1 MPMTWAQS
9 PSSTT
14 KSAIPNSP
22 AEGTIRVA
30 TYNVSLH
37 RKKLGELAENLQQD
51 DAQAVQLARVIQ
63 TVRPDIFL
71 VNEIDYVPEAKTAI
85 LFRDKFLH
93 QYSSFGDSK
102 KPTLEW
108 PFFFAGPV
116 NTGVDSGLD
125 LNQNG
130 KVHDPDDSWGFG
142 YYDGQYGMAVYSRF
156 PIDKDRVRT
165 FQNFRWASMP
175 DAKKPIRKDGKPFW
189 DDEIWEKLRLSSK
202 SHWDIP
208 IEVDGKKLHLLASHP
223 TPPVFDGRKTGTD
236 VEITTRFDSGP
247 TTFLRSPNRLISK
260 TTLANR
266 ADSSP
271 ENRSSSLEISIPIR
285 MMVMGNVRASKNCW
299 RTHVSASLGL
309 RLVGVE
315 NWQPWSKPRP
325 TRNIKVT
332 PNKTRLTSATIDRAT
347 FDATSSYHRATLLS
361 WIVVCSGPLPM
372 SASLSE
378 SIRSTS
384 AIIAWFGST
393 SSSSLPNRN
402 FATVVIVAIIP

>member
-9 PSSTT
+9 LSSKTS
-14 KSAIPNSP
+14 SAIPNSP

-71 VNEIDYVPEAKTAI
+71 VNEIDYVPEAKTAV

-93 QYSSFGDSK
+93 QYSSFGGSK
-102 KPTLEW
+102 KPKLEW

-130 KVHDPDDSWGFG
+130 KVKDPDDSWGFG

-156 PIDKDRVRT
+156 PIDNDGVRT

-223 TPPVFDGRKTGTD
+223 TPPVFDGSEDRNGCRNHDEIRFWTD
-236 VEITTRFDSGP
+236 YISSESQSAYIEDDLGKAGGLKSGEPFVIVGDLNSDPNDGDGQRQGIQELLAHSRIGKLRTPTSRGGELAAMEQAKANKKHQGDAKQDTADFGDDRSGNLRCDFVLPSSNFIVVDCGVFWPTPDECKSLGIDS
-247 TTFLRSPNRLISK
+247 LDIS
-260 TTLANR
+260 
-266 ADSSP
+266 DH
-271 ENRSSSLEISIPIR
+271 R
-285 MMVMGNVRASKNCW
+285 MVWVDIKF
-299 RTHVSASLGL
+299 VSA
-309 RLVGVE
+309 
-315 NWQPWSKPRP
+315 K
-325 TRNIKVT
+325 
-332 PNKTRLTSATIDRAT
+332 
-347 FDATSSYHRATLLS
+347 
-361 WIVVCSGPLPM
+361 
-372 SASLSE
+372 
-378 SIRSTS
+378 
-384 AIIAWFGST
+384 
-393 SSSSLPNRN
+393 
-402 FATVVIVAIIP
+402 